1 MIGDLIIYLKKIIK
15 QTFCKHEYK
24 IITRDINRQTFNIY
38 TCGKCGREKVKEL

>member
-24 IITRDINRQTFNIY
+24 IISININRQTFNIY
-38 TCGKCGREKVKEL
+38 TCKKCGREKVKEL